1 MVRTFSLFTG
11 RDSRKPSGVFGIFM
25 LFIKTIKLE
34 KHCLPNLIICLLSTQ
49 VENSILA
56 GRITGNSCG

>member
-1 MVRTFSLFTG
+1 
-11 RDSRKPSGVFGIFM
+11 M

-56 GRITGNSCG
+56 GRIT